1 MYTELNDIVFDTIKT
16 LKINFINVKE
26 EKLSKKI
33 VVVGGAGY
41 IGSMVVSTL
50 LNMGNMVTVIDDLL
64 FGGESLLPF
73 IHFKNFNLIKEDICK
88 SLELDRM
95 MQDADSVVHLAALVG
110 FPACDQA
117 GREKTMGI
125 NLHGTQRVHA
135 AATRVGVKRF
145 VFASSYSN
153 YGYSEDGKV
162 VTEDSP
168 LFPQSL
174 YAESKIAAERFLLD
188 QTPNNIITTC
198 LRLATVFG
206 VSPRTR
212 FDLMV
217 NQFTLEA
224 FTKRR
229 LVIFQQDFKRSFV
242 HVRDVAQ
249 AISLVLEAPESLVR
263 GQVFNIGSEKLNTTK
278 SYLVK
283 ILQDHWPNIEVE
295 MRDVNFG
302 GDMRSLHVSFDK
314 ARKAL
319 GFEAQLSL
327 EEGINE
333 LCWALENKV
342 ILEPQSDRYRNH
354 PTILI

>member
-1 MYTELNDIVFDTIKT
+1 MK
-16 LKINFINVKE
+16 
-26 EKLSKKI
+26 
-33 VVVGGAGY
+33 
-41 IGSMVVSTL
+41 
-50 LNMGNMVTVIDDLL
+50 
-64 FGGESLLPF
+64 
-73 IHFKNFNLIKEDICK
+73 
-88 SLELDRM
+88 
-95 MQDADSVVHLAALVG
+95 DADSVVHLAALVG
-110 FPACDQA
+110 FPACDRA
-117 GREKTMGI
+117 GREMTWCV
-125 NLHGTQRVHA
+125 NVEGTRRVYESA
-135 AATRVGVKRF
+135 ARVGVRRL
-145 VFASSYSN
+145 VYASSYSN
-153 YGYSEDGKV
+153 YGRAKGDTI
-162 VTEDSP
+162 VTEESL

-174 YAESKIAAERFLLD
+174 YAESKIAAERFLLE
-188 QTPNNIITTC
+188 QTSQGTVTPTC

-224 FTKRR
+224 FVKRR
-229 LVIFQQDFKRSFV
+229 LVLFQQDFKRSFV
-242 HVRDVAQ
+242 HVRDVAR
-249 AISLVLEAPESLVR
+249 AISVVLDAPEKLVN

-283 ILQDHWPNIEVE
+283 ILQEHWPDVEVE

-314 ARKAL
+314 ARKVL

-342 ILEPQSDRYRNH
+342 IQEPQSDRYRNH
-354 PTILI
+354 PAILI